1 MSKSWE
7 WVWVNP
13 NEAVRRISELERENA
28 ELLRKNLEWESERV
42 QFANRSKKLHRL
54 EEENARLQMELDAS
68 WNAEEL
74 RKVRAELAA
83 LQEVSQKNIL

>member
-13 NEAVRRISELERENA
+13 NEAVRRISELERDLAWYKA
-28 ELLRKNLEWESERV
+28 ECE
-42 QFANRSKKLHRL
+42 RL
-54 EEENARLQMELDAS
+54 EDRNETLECENARLQMELDAS

-74 RKVRAELAA
+74 RQVRAELAA
-83 LQEVSQKNIL
+83 LQEASQKKIL